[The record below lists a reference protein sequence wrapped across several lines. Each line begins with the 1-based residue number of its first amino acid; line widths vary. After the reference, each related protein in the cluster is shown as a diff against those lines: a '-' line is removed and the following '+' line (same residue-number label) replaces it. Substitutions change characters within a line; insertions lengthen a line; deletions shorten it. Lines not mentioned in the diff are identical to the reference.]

1 MGAES
6 VWSVDPRTGEPR
18 GGGPVAEVSGPA
30 AVDAAVRAAH
40 AALPALAER
49 ARRAALLRAA
59 AERLHAA
66 GPELIAAAD
75 AETALG
81 TARLTGELARTV
93 FQLRYF
99 ADLVDHAAEPGGF
112 LDVRRDSADPGLT
125 PPRPDLYR
133 VKLPLGV
140 VGVFAASNFPFAFSV
155 PGGDT
160 ASALAA
166 GCPVVVKAHP
176 DHPET
181 SERVAAVLREAVRE
195 VGLPEGTI
203 GLVHGF
209 EAGPGLVRHPLLAGV
224 GFTGSARGGRAL
236 FDVAAARPRP
246 IPFHGE
252 LGSVNPVLVTEA
264 ALTGTGA
271 DPGPGTG
278 TGTGAAEELARGLV
292 GSFTLGMGQ
301 FCTKPGLVLVPA
313 GAAGDAFEKAV
324 ADAAAQVPAG
334 VLLDARM
341 REAFLDGFARR
352 AGLGDVQ
359 TVAPAGSVPTP
370 ETPLAVRA
378 GVLSVPAASALRG
391 SHEALLEE
399 CFGPAT
405 VLVRY
410 ADPAE
415 AEAILARLDGCLTA
429 TLHTPAADPDA
440 PALLAA
446 LARFAGRVLFGGW
459 PTGVAVAD
467 AMHHGGPYP
476 ASTSAATSV
485 GATSVERWL
494 RPVSFQTVPEALLPR

>member
-6 VWSVDPRTGEPR
+6 VWSVDPRSGERR
-18 GGGPVAEVSGPA
+18 GDRPVAVVSGA
-30 AVDAAVRAAH
+30 GAVDATVRAAH
-40 AALPALAER
+40 AALPALADR
-49 ARRAALLRAA
+49 ARRSALLRAA

-81 TARLTGELARTV
+81 GARLTGELARTV

-99 ADLVDHAAEPGGF
+99 AELVDAAAEAGGF
-112 LDVRRDSADPGLT
+112 LDIRRDGADPALT

-133 VKLPLGV
+133 VKVPLGV

-160 ASALAA
+160 ATALAA

-181 SERVAAVLREAVRE
+181 SELAAAALRAAAVE

-209 EAGPGLVRHPLLAGV
+209 EAGPELVRHPLVAGV
-224 GFTGSARGGRAL
+224 GFTGSPRGGRAL
-236 FDVAAARPRP
+236 FDLAAARPRP

-252 LGSVNPVLVTEA
+252 LGSVNPVLVTAA
-264 ALTGTGA
+264 ALAEPT
-271 DPGPGTG
+271 
-278 TGTGAAEELARGLV
+278 AAEELARGLV

-301 FCTKPGLVLVPA
+301 FCTKPGLVLLPA

-324 ADAAAQVPAG
+324 ADATAQAPAG
-334 VLLDARM
+334 VLLDPRM
-341 REAFLDGFARR
+341 REAFLDGFAAR
-352 AGLGDVQ
+352 AGLADVQ
-359 TVAPAGSVPTP
+359 TLAPAGPAPT
-370 ETPLAVRA
+370 EGAPLAVRS

-391 SHEALLEE
+391 SHESLLEE
-399 CFGPAT
+399 CFGPST
-405 VLVRY
+405 VLVRC
-410 ADPAE
+410 ADAAE
-415 AEAILARLDGCLTA
+415 ADAVLSRLDGCLTA
-429 TLHTPAADPDA
+429 TLQTPATDPDA
-440 PALLAA
+440 PAHLAA

-476 ASTSAATSV
+476 ASTSTSTSV
-485 GATSVERWL
+485 GGTAVERWL
-494 RPVSFQTVPEALLPR
+494 RPVTFQTVPDALLPR

>member
-18 GGGPVAEVSGPA
+18 GDRRVAEASGPV

-40 AALPALAER
+40 AALPALADR

-66 GPELIAAAD
+66 APELVAAAD

-81 TARLTGELARTV
+81 DVRLTGELARTV

-99 ADLVDHAAEPGGF
+99 ADLVDRAAEPGGF
-112 LDVRRDSADPGLT
+112 LDIRRDSADPGLT

-181 SERVAAVLREAVRE
+181 SERMAAALREAARE

-209 EAGPGLVRHPLLAGV
+209 ESGPELVRHPLLAGV
-224 GFTGSARGGRAL
+224 GFTGSPRGGRAL
-236 FDVAAARPRP
+236 FDLAAARPRP

-252 LGSVNPVLVTEA
+252 LGSLNPVLVTEA
-264 ALTGTGA
+264 ALAGAGAGAGTS
-271 DPGPGTG
+271 
-278 TGTGAAEELARGLV
+278 AAEELAHGLV

-324 ADAAAQVPAG
+324 ADAAAQARTG

-341 REAFLDGFARR
+341 REAFLGGFARR
-352 AGLGDVQ
+352 AGLADVQ
-359 TVAPAGSVPTP
+359 TVAPAGPAPTP
-370 ETPLAVRA
+370 ETPLAVRP

-415 AEAILARLDGCLTA
+415 ADAVLSRLDGCLTA

-440 PALLAA
+440 AALLAV

-476 ASTSAATSV
+476 ASTSTATSV
-485 GATSVERWL
+485 GATAVERWL
-494 RPVSFQTVPEALLPR
+494 RPVSFQTVPEELLPR

>member
-6 VWSVDPRTGEPR
+6 VWSVDPRTGERR
-18 GGGPVAEVSGPA
+18 GNEPVAVVSGPA

-40 AALPALAER
+40 AALPALADR

-66 GPELIAAAD
+66 GPELVAAAD

-81 TARLTGELARTV
+81 APRLTGELARTV

-99 ADLVDHAAEPGGF
+99 AGLVDDAAGPGGF
-112 LDVRRDSADPGLT
+112 LDVRRDSADPALA

-133 VKLPLGV
+133 VKVPLGV

-181 SERVAAVLREAVRE
+181 SERAVAALRDAARE

-209 EAGPGLVRHPLLAGV
+209 EAGPELVRHPLVAGV
-224 GFTGSARGGRAL
+224 GFTGSPRGGRAL
-236 FDVAAARPRP
+236 FDLAATRPRP

-252 LGSVNPVLVTEA
+252 LGSVNPVLVTGAGLA
-264 ALTGTGA
+264 APGA
-271 DPGPGTG
+271 G
-278 TGTGAAEELARGLV
+278 EELARGLA

-313 GAAGDAFEKAV
+313 GAAGDAFEKAL
-324 ADAAAQVPAG
+324 ADATAQAPAG

-341 REAFLDGFARR
+341 RDAFLTGFARR
-352 AGLGDVQ
+352 AGLADVQ
-359 TVAPAGSVPTP
+359 TLAPAGPAATP
-370 ETPLAVRA
+370 DAPQAVRA
-378 GVLSVPAASALRG
+378 GVLSVPARAALRG

-410 ADPAE
+410 ADAAE
-415 AEAILARLDGCLTA
+415 ADAVLARLDGCLTA
-429 TLHTPAADPDA
+429 TLHTPATDPDA
-440 PALLAA
+440 TARLAA

-476 ASTSAATSV
+476 ASTSTSTSV
-485 GATSVERWL
+485 GATAVERWL
-494 RPVSFQTVPEALLPR
+494 RPVSFQTVPEELLPR